1 MAAYTIELNGQTR
14 SVEADADMPLLWVL
28 RDVVGVKG
36 TKFGC
41 GAAYCGACTVML
53 DGTAIRSCQMP
64 ISRVGTRKVTTIEGV
79 GASPVGAR
87 VQAAW
92 LEVDVAQCGYCQ
104 AGQIVAA
111 TALLQK
117 KPKPTDA
124 QIEASMNGNLCRC
137 ATYNR
142 IRTAIRKAAGM
153 PEAPKE
159 ALA

>member
-79 GASPVGAR
+79 GASSVGAR

>member
-1 MAAYTIELNGQTR
+1 MAAYTIDLNGQKR

-28 RDVVGVKG
+28 RDVVGAKG

-53 DGTAIRSCQMP
+53 DDAAIRSCQMP
-64 ISRVGTRKVTTIEGV
+64 VSRVGTRKVTTIEGV
-79 GASPVGAR
+79 GASPIGAR

-117 KPKPTDA
+117 TPTPTDA
-124 QIEASMNGNLCRC
+124 EIEASMNGNLCRC

-142 IRTAIRKAAGM
+142 IRRAIHKAAGM
-153 PEAPKE
+153 PTPAAEV
-159 ALA
+159 LA

>member
-1 MAAYTIELNGQTR
+1 MAAYTISLNGQKL

-28 RDVVGVKG
+28 RDVVGAKG

-53 DGTAIRSCQMP
+53 DGTAIRSCQIP
-64 ISRVGTRKVTTIEGV
+64 VSRVGTRKVTTIEGV
-79 GASPVGAR
+79 GASAVGAR

-92 LEVDVAQCGYCQ
+92 LEIDVAQCGYCQ

-117 KPKPTDA
+117 TPKPTDA
-124 QIEASMNGNLCRC
+124 EIEASMNGNLCRC

-153 PEAPKE
+153 PASAAE